1 MLQAVLANPNHPQ
14 YGVATIP
21 FPVKNSDYESTMDL
35 LEPLEIGDAVKQ
47 DCRIEEIRSELS
59 ALKRLERSNANLDE
73 IDYLAKRLDSFD
85 EYEKVQFQGMA
96 SRLDLHGIDEFIN
109 LSFCCQEATVATDF
123 RGLESLGRRHYLT
136 MNGGSAAVEEM
147 KNKDFREIALALL
160 EGAVGRVTPYGV
172 VYDNDFEMAQL
183 YDGRN
188 FPQYRYEDCLME
200 LEMASRYAPVD
211 SSAVYLYL
219 PVSQTQLERAML
231 RAGIDNYGDLC
242 IRFLESE
249 LPEEV
254 DAALDFENESLSD
267 LNEMCRAIEQLSP
280 ADHEKLG
287 AVVALAKPEQANQIT
302 NLAKELEMFEY
313 IPKVRTPEEYGKYI
327 IIESG
332 HFEYNENLVGYI
344 DFARYGA
351 ERIEHE
357 QGEFVDRGYV
367 AYHGTM
373 QLEMLMADAPVGGVG
388 LQMDNITLF

>member
-1 MLQAVLANPNHPQ
+1 MLQAVLSNPNHPQ

-85 EYEKVQFQGMA
+85 EYEKAQFQGMA

-123 RGLESLGRRHYLT
+123 RDLESLGRRHYLT

-200 LEMASRYAPVD
+200 VEMSSRYAPPD
-211 SSAVYLYL
+211 SPAAYLYL
-219 PVSQTQLERAML
+219 PVSQTQIERTML
-231 RAGIDNYGDLC
+231 RVGINNYGDLC
-242 IRFLESE
+242 LRFLESE

-254 DAALDFENESLSD
+254 DAALDFDNESLTD
-267 LNEMCRAIEQLSP
+267 LNEMCRAIQPLNQAER
-280 ADHEKLG
+280 EKLG
-287 AVVALAKPEQANQIT
+287 AVILFSKPEQAGQIA
-302 NLAKELEMFEY
+302 NLAKGLEQFDY
-313 IPKVRTPEEYGKYI
+313 VPKVRTPEEYGKYMI
-327 IIESG
+327 MDSG
-332 HFEYNENLVGYI
+332 HYEYDENLAGYI
-344 DFARYGA
+344 DFAKYGK
-351 ERIEHE
+351 ERVENE
-357 QGEFVDRGYV
+357 QGQFNDRGYV
-367 AYHGTM
+367 SYHGTLSLDELLQGDSTQNVGP
-373 QLEMLMADAPVGGVG
+373 QLKME
-388 LQMDNITLF
+388 